1 MHGPISFRFLML
13 LALWLLPAIPVAR
26 AAESHVATEAAAVP
40 SESPV
45 QAPAEPA
52 AADPA
57 ASPWEHPLWHN
68 ATTLMRLYVCDHAR
82 RRPGWCAEQPEPAA
96 TAALPEPQGP
106 PLVPEDAAWSA
117 FLKAA
122 DPATLTEAEVAMV
135 RRRAIERRDPQAME
149 ILGFLYAEGLS
160 VARDYVEA
168 YRWYGMALLA
178 GEASVRPNMDIVWQ
192 QLQRHDLEGAL
203 ALTREFDA
211 LAAGEVPAG
220 LAPPPAEPA
229 SSTPPAEPAAST
241 EPVEPAGTA
250 ADSTPTPPAAESPD
264 AAR

>member
-1 MHGPISFRFLML
+1 MHGPIPFRFLML
-13 LALWLLPAIPVAR
+13 LALWLLPAAPPAR
-26 AAESHVATEAAAVP
+26 AAESHVATEAAAAS
-40 SESPV
+40 SEATV

-52 AADPA
+52 APDPA

-82 RRPGWCAEQPEPAA
+82 RRPSWCAEQPEPAA
-96 TAALPEPQGP
+96 AAALPEPQGP
-106 PLVPEDAAWSA
+106 SLTPEDAAWGA

-122 DPATLTEAEVAMV
+122 DPATLTEDEVAMV
-135 RRRAIERRDPQAME
+135 RRRAVERRAPQAME
-149 ILGFLYAEGLS
+149 ILGFLHAEGLS
-160 VARDYVEA
+160 VERDYVEA
-168 YRWYGMALLA
+168 YRWYGMAFLA

-211 LAAGEVPAG
+211 LAAGEVPVG

-229 SSTPPAEPAAST
+229 SSTP
-241 EPVEPAGTA
+241 
-250 ADSTPTPPAAESPD
+250 AAEAPD
-264 AAR
+264 TAR

>member
-1 MHGPISFRFLML
+1 MHGPIPFRFLML
-13 LALWLLPAIPVAR
+13 LALWLLPAAPPAR
-26 AAESHVATEAAAVP
+26 AAESHVATEAAAAS
-40 SESPV
+40 SEATV

-52 AADPA
+52 APDPA

-82 RRPGWCAEQPEPAA
+82 RRPSWCAEQPEPAA
-96 TAALPEPQGP
+96 AAALPEPQGP
-106 PLVPEDAAWSA
+106 SLTPEDAAWGA
-117 FLKAA
+117 FLKTA
-122 DPATLTEAEVAMV
+122 DPASLSPEEVAMV
-135 RRRAIERRDPQAME
+135 RRRAVERRDPQAME

-168 YRWYGMALLA
+168 YRWYGMAFLA

-211 LAAGEVPAG
+211 LAAGEVPVG

-229 SSTPPAEPAAST
+229 SSTP
-241 EPVEPAGTA
+241 
-250 ADSTPTPPAAESPD
+250 AAEAPD
-264 AAR
+264 TAR

>member
-1 MHGPISFRFLML
+1 M
-13 LALWLLPAIPVAR
+13 
-26 AAESHVATEAAAVP
+26 
-40 SESPV
+40 
-45 QAPAEPA
+45 
-52 AADPA
+52 
-57 ASPWEHPLWHN
+57 
-68 ATTLMRLYVCDHAR
+68 
-82 RRPGWCAEQPEPAA
+82 
-96 TAALPEPQGP
+96 
-106 PLVPEDAAWSA
+106 
-117 FLKAA
+117 
-122 DPATLTEAEVAMV
+122 TEAEVAMV

-220 LAPPPAEPA
+220 LVPPPAEPA
-229 SSTPPAEPAAST
+229 SSTPPAEPAS
-241 EPVEPAGTA
+241 G
-250 ADSTPTPPAAESPD
+250 TPPAEPASGTPPAEPASGPPAAPSPE

>member
-1 MHGPISFRFLML
+1 ML
-13 LALWLLPAIPVAR
+13 LAALWLLPAAPPAR

-40 SESPV
+40 SEATV

-82 RRPGWCAEQPEPAA
+82 RRPSWCAEQREQPA

-106 PLVPEDAAWSA
+106 SLTPEDAAWSA
-117 FLKAA
+117 FLKTA
-122 DPATLTEAEVAMV
+122 DPAKLTEDEVAMV
-135 RRRAIERRDPQAME
+135 RRRAVERRDPQAME
-149 ILGFLYAEGLS
+149 ILGFLHAEGLS
-160 VARDYVEA
+160 VERDYVEA
-168 YRWYGMALLA
+168 YRWYGMAFLA
-178 GEASVRPNMDIVWQ
+178 GEVSVRPNMDIVWQ
-192 QLQRHDLEGAL
+192 LLQRHDLEGAL

-229 SSTPPAEPAAST
+229 LSTL
-241 EPVEPAGTA
+241 PVEPASSA
-250 ADSTPTPPAAESPD
+250 PAAEAPD
-264 AAR
+264 TAR

>member
-1 MHGPISFRFLML
+1 MHGPIPFRFLML
-13 LALWLLPAIPVAR
+13 LALWLLPAAPPAR
-26 AAESHVATEAAAVP
+26 AAESHVATEAAAAS
-40 SESPV
+40 SEATV

-52 AADPA
+52 APDPA

-82 RRPGWCAEQPEPAA
+82 RRPSWCAEQPEPAA
-96 TAALPEPQGP
+96 AAALPEPQGP
-106 PLVPEDAAWSA
+106 SLTPEDAAWGA

-122 DPATLTEAEVAMV
+122 DPAMLTGDEVAMV

-178 GEASVRPNMDIVWQ
+178 GEARVRPNMDIVWQ

-229 SSTPPAEPAAST
+229 SSTP
-241 EPVEPAGTA
+241 
-250 ADSTPTPPAAESPD
+250 AAEAPD
-264 AAR
+264 TAR